1 MVEEDRVNVDRVAAP
16 LRIVFLGSDPIA
28 LPALEWLANEGRD
41 VGTCV
46 GVFTQPDRAVG
57 RGQKTTPNAIKQ
69 WALSRG
75 LPVLQPE
82 KVADAA
88 RESLAEFQPDLSLVM
103 AYGHILRDDFIA
115 VPRLGTI
122 NLHASLLPRYR
133 GASPIQ
139 TSIANGERETG
150 ISLMRIVRALDA
162 GPVAETAAVEIAP
175 FDTAVEVEEKL
186 SRICVPLLAATL
198 PKLRDRTLAFQ
209 EQDVAEATY
218 CRRLAKEDG
227 VLDFT
232 APASVL
238 AARIRGLFPWPG
250 CAVEMG
256 GQKIKIGL
264 AEALPAGGGDKG
276 DSLAMPGDV
285 LGLDER
291 GLCVATGEGVLRLLK
306 LQRPGGRMLAAG
318 EFFRGFQDMTG
329 IRLSSAPMPPLVAKQ
344 AFPHRGKS

>member
-1 MVEEDRVNVDRVAAP
+1 MNVDRVPAP

-28 LPALEWLANEGRD
+28 LPALEWLESEGRD
-41 VGTCV
+41 IGSCV

-82 KVADAA
+82 KVGDSA
-88 RESLAEFQPDLSLVM
+88 RESLAELRPDLSLVM

-162 GPVAETAAVEIAP
+162 GPVAETASVEIAP
-175 FDTAVEVEEKL
+175 FDTAAEIEEKL
-186 SRICVPLLAATL
+186 ARVCVPLLAATL
-198 PKLRDRTLAFQ
+198 PKLRDQALVFH
-209 EQDVAEATY
+209 EQDVTEVTY

-227 VLDFT
+227 ALDFA

-250 CAVEMG
+250 CVVEMG
-256 GQKIKIGL
+256 GQKIKLGL
-264 AEALPAGGGDKG
+264 AEALPTEGGDKG

-291 GLCVATGEGVLRLLK
+291 GLRVATGAGVLRLLK
-306 LQRPGGRMLAAG
+306 LQRPGGRMLSAG
-318 EFFRGFQDMTG
+318 EFFRGFQEMSG
-329 IRLSSAPMPPLVAKQ
+329 VRLSSSPMPALVAKQ